1 MRAAEVRSTFI
12 EFFKSKGG
20 SPAAPDAGHRFVPS
34 SPCVP
39 VDDPTLLFTNAGMNQ
54 FKPIFLGNVPAS
66 HPLAGLKRAVN
77 SQKCIR
83 AGGKHNDLDDVGKDT
98 YHHTFFEMLGNWSFG
113 DYFKQE
119 AVEWSWELL
128 TKVYKLPPEA
138 LYATYFEGNE
148 KLGLPPD
155 DETKNLWLKVLP
167 PDHVL
172 PGNMKDNFWEMGET
186 GPCGPCTEIH
196 VDRLTAM
203 GIEKR
208 NAAHLVNSSDPDVIE
223 IWNNVF
229 IQFDRQQDGS
239 LRPLPAK
246 HVDTGMG
253 LERLVSVLQNKRSNY
268 DTDVFHPIFEAIQL
282 ATNARSYRGRLGAE
296 DTDLVDTAYRVI
308 ADHIRTLTFAITDGA
323 TPSNEGRGYVL
334 RRILRRAVRFG
345 RQKLNAKPGFFAQL
359 VPIVVQHFGDAFPEL
374 RKDPQRV
381 QNIILEE
388 EESFGRTLDRGIKLF
403 AEAALRAIRESME
416 ESSIDNGHPMAAFA
430 QEQLL
435 KTGALKHSA
444 DITKNDEL
452 LLDVNWTG
460 VQDRYVPF
468 LSDAD
473 AFQLYDTYGFPIDL
487 TLQMAEERGL
497 KVDID
502 GYDKLMAEQKERSRA
517 GSKETAATGLAL
529 DGDAV
534 ARLGKMNIA
543 PTDDSDKFHGRDV
556 RARVLAIWNGHNFDQ
571 HVSAG
576 VTLNKRVGIIVDRT
590 CFYAEMGGQV
600 ADHGR
605 IVVSR
610 ESRESARDNHDGGEF
625 RVEDAKAFGGYVLH
639 IGLIIK
645 GEIRVG
651 DDVILHLDHNRRKAV
666 ASNHTAT
673 HLLNFGLRAALG
685 EHVDQKGSQVE
696 PDRFRFDF
704 SNNGP
709 VEPAHIAAAEE
720 TVRRQIAQNLTVYA
734 DIAPLF
740 VSKQINGLRAVFG
753 ETYPDPVRVVSIGQP
768 VAELLESPTS
778 PAWRELSVEF
788 CGGTHVGSTSEIG
801 AFALV
806 SETGVAKGIRRIEA
820 LTGVPAEAAIKA
832 ADDLESRIAGAST
845 ASDDD
850 LPKLATEIGN
860 EIDQLTIPLSRKHA
874 LRAKLADLQERVKA
888 AQKRAAGAS
897 REKAE
902 QVARQIA
909 DAAAS
914 SMDDFIIATIET
926 GSDRQ
931 ALQAA
936 VNVIQQKTSRVAI
949 LLLSP
954 DEAEGKLSIVA
965 AVPKPLIDRGL
976 KAGDW
981 VRETAAACGGKGG
994 GKPDTAQGGG
1004 SDLSKLKDASKAAR
1018 TYAARVLNGG

>member
-1 MRAAEVRSTFI
+1 MLRASEVRSTFI

-20 SPAAPDAGHRFVPS
+20 QPGTGPDGGHRFVPS

-54 FKPIFLGNVPAS
+54 FKPIFLGNVPAG
-66 HPLAGLKRAVN
+66 HPLSGLKRAVN

-113 DYFKQE
+113 DYFKKE

-128 TKVYKLPPEA
+128 TKVFKLPEAA

-155 DETKNLWLKVLP
+155 EETKNLWLRFLP
-167 PDHVL
+167 PERVL

-203 GIEKR
+203 GIQTR
-208 NAAHLVNSSDPDVIE
+208 NAAQFVNASDPDVIE

-253 LERLVSVLQNKRSNY
+253 LERLVSILQHKRSNY

-282 ATNARSYRGRLGAE
+282 ATNARPYRGKLGA
-296 DTDLVDTAYRVI
+296 DDADLVDTAYRVI

-323 TPSNEGRGYVL
+323 VPSNEGRGYVL

-345 RQKLNAKPGFFAQL
+345 RQKLNAKSGFFAQL
-359 VPIVVQHFGDAFPEL
+359 VPVVVQHFGDAFPEL
-374 RKDPQRV
+374 RKDPKRV
-381 QNIILEE
+381 QSIILEE

-403 AEAALRAIRESME
+403 DEAAARSEA
-416 ESSIDNGHPMAAFA
+416 GTVAA
-430 QEQLL
+430 
-435 KTGALKHSA
+435 
-444 DITKNDEL
+444 
-452 LLDVNWTG
+452 
-460 VQDRYVPF
+460 
-468 LSDAD
+468 AD
-473 AFQLYDTYGFPIDL
+473 AFQLYDTFGFPIDL

-497 KVDID
+497 RVDVA
-502 GYDKLMAEQKERSRA
+502 GYEKLMAEQKERSRA
-517 GSKETAATGLAL
+517 GAKETSDGGLAL

-534 ARLGKMNIA
+534 ARLAKMNVA
-543 PTDDSDKFHGRDV
+543 PTQDNDKFHGRDV
-556 RARVLAIWNGHNFDQ
+556 KARVLAIWNGHNFDQ
-571 HVSAG
+571 HHSVATRAVG
-576 VTLNKRVGIIVDRT
+576 VILDRT
-590 CFYAEMGGQV
+590 SFYAEMGGQV

-605 IVVSR
+605 IVVTR
-610 ESRESARDNHDGGEF
+610 ENRESARDAHDGGEF
-625 RVEDAKAFGGYVLH
+625 RVEDAKSFGGYVLH
-639 IGLIIK
+639 IGHTMR

-651 DDVILHLDHNRRKAV
+651 DEVLVHVDQHRRKAV

-673 HLLNFGLRAALG
+673 HLLNHALRGALG
-685 EHVDQKGSQVE
+685 EHVDQKGSLVE
-696 PDRFRFDF
+696 PERFRFDF

-709 VEPAHIAAAEE
+709 VEPEHLASIERA
-720 TVRRQIAQNLTVYA
+720 VRHQIEQNLTIYA

-740 VSKQINGLRAVFG
+740 VAKQINGLRAVFG

-768 VAELLESPTS
+768 VNELLESPES
-778 PAWRELSVEF
+778 PMWRELSVEF
-788 CGGTHVGSTSEIG
+788 CGGTHVGATSEIG
-801 AFALV
+801 AFCLV
-806 SETGVAKGIRRIEA
+806 SETGIAKGIRRIEA
-820 LTGVPAEAAIKA
+820 LTGVPAQAAIGA
-832 ADDLESRIAGAST
+832 ADELGRRIESAAT
-845 ASDDD
+845 LPDDR
-850 LPKLATEIGN
+850 LAQEVAELN
-860 EIDQLTIPLSRKHA
+860 AEIDQLTLPLARKHD
-874 LRAKLADLQERVKA
+874 LRVKMGDLLERVKG
-888 AQKRAAGAS
+888 AQKRAAAQS
-897 REKAE
+897 RERAE
-902 QVARQIA
+902 QMARQIA
-909 DAAAS
+909 DAASAGVE
-914 SMDDFIIATIET
+914 DYVIATIEA

-936 VNVIQQKTSRVAI
+936 ANLIGQRCPKVGV
-949 LLLSP
+949 LLFSP
-954 DEAEGKLSIVA
+954 DEAEGRVSIMA
-965 AVPKPLIDRGL
+965 AVPKSLIDRGL

-981 VRETAAACGGKGG
+981 VREAAQACGGKGG
-994 GKPDTAQGGG
+994 GKPDQAQGGG
-1004 SDLSKLKDASKAAR
+1004 TDVSKMKEASKVAR
-1018 TYAARVLNGG
+1018 TYAARVLGG